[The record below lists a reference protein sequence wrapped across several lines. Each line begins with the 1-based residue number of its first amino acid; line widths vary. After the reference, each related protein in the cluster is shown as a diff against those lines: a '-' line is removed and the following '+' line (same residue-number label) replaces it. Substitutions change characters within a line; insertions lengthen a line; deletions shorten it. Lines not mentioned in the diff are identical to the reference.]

1 MNEEALKQL
10 YTLSKEE
17 GYNKTFE
24 EFKSLMSQ
32 NSDAVNTMYKTAQ
45 SNGYEK
51 NIESFEI
58 LVGLKKKENLQ
69 DISPMED
76 MASPTEITFSDA
88 SKIIEKDEEVAIS
101 EVNSLLA
108 GKGFSVQETGAGD
121 ALKIVDNITG
131 VETEIDL
138 QPIDF
143 FGGNEEKEKQTNK
156 LLALVNS
163 KNTLKRR
170 ALSDNTLSGFI
181 ENKNKYLAKLE
192 DDFPQFTFERTPE
205 GVKVSK
211 GDSTE
216 TFDFFVGQG
225 GGATATEKF
234 SKINKFIFDNI
245 DDKEASEIY
254 KNKSAKTYIK
264 TMKDIDAIKSK
275 VDISDEVVSKDVY
288 NKDYFSK
295 LFIRLEAE
303 GIEFNPEARKELEKG
318 QTYEPATE
326 YDPGSL
332 KDFNEQDIKNGIRKY
347 FSNNSEALK
356 VINNFEKYERS
367 SVLKQKIDR
376 ATKLK
381 IENYYD
387 NLPNREGV
395 RQLVLQKNKD
405 INSKEAD
412 VITRLELAK
421 SDYVGMFSYAKEK
434 IASIVKNNPELSV
447 KLQYDES
454 SNLISISYSEKNK
467 ELELLQNQINQRLS
481 DFTNL
486 IKKSELDL
494 GEMNSGKEN
503 IEYFLD
509 ASKRNYNNID
519 IAYTDLKNASKGLAG
534 DFITVASLA
543 KEGLGLEGINIGG
556 VTLPVEL
563 LRSQVSAEK
572 QKDMERVDQFYETKR
587 TYDEVDGLGNAM
599 VFSLRELATQ
609 TPNIAL
615 AIATSGAGTS
625 LGLSRAA
632 ISTLVSTQFGVSSAG
647 AKYDELTTR
656 QNYAKT
662 AKKGL
667 KELEL
672 IKENISTQE
681 YLSQKYELERAI
693 EDGNITPLQKTGA
706 VLATGAIEFGVSR
719 FIGTVP
725 NSINVIKNFKKPG
738 KFLDDILMSNRKSV
752 LKKLGEAG
760 GKVTKATVGEI
771 VEEES
776 IEILGQVSD
785 FALLGDKVDFSN
797 LDDILVTSVITSGAM
812 NVPGIAYSSI
822 VTNINNKRYNSKIES
837 NITRINELK
846 KLLKNPDLK
855 ESNRKSIHANITN
868 EIIKISNVASE
879 MEADALLVGADNIKE
894 LLVMSDVE
902 RSLYKKAGIKP
913 YDSEQIKQA
922 KIKSHVD
929 SLDKEDGQQYKDN
942 LKYISEKRNEILGD
956 LNYETAIEEVFGEK
970 GKEIAEELDDK
981 LSPKEKYTKVYEAIK
996 DDINK
1001 ESVKEYNKIK
1011 EVVDFANRMDE
1022 NPDSLTDE
1030 EFNFYTENKDL
1041 VDRVITERKDQRK
1054 KQELFTLTNKVIT
1067 NPDNLSEAESKLYED
1082 NKESVDKNI
1091 EDIKKANPD
1100 VVNQVIAAKKALSG
1114 VLGDVTFKLYESEQ
1128 EYADTTGEEVG
1139 DTSSGEYSV
1148 EKKQISINLSNA
1160 TSTTVA
1166 HEVFHAILLSKG
1178 MSDKEA
1184 TRLTNS
1190 MLKSAYKFTSKDL
1203 KKKITDFSKGYKK
1216 SLQSEESM
1224 AELFG
1229 ILSSEYKTLNKQ
1241 DQGIIKRFLDKLA
1254 KLFKLKQFTDAE
1266 VVDLLNVLS
1275 RKVARG
1281 QKIKSEDVKVIS
1293 EKNSKFAKKKIQ
1305 RYGRDRKRITELS
1318 KLLETYTKET
1328 SKTRGIDKRNVRKT
1342 ERVGSVDLDI
1352 IAEYD
1357 LNNIVDDGITK
1368 VFPRFQGV
1376 QKVYEITNGKAY
1388 RKLMVSS
1395 LKNSPFASS
1404 VTVHK
1409 ESEFNEMRMFV
1420 TEDGSTGVTMD
1431 KEGFLGGAFSNGSR
1445 KNNLSQLMVLG
1456 IKEGATTVEAF
1467 HTILPDYYTK
1477 FGFKAVA
1484 KTSFNDD
1491 YKPMISNG
1499 YSLKDWDYDT
1509 YKEFNNGRPD
1519 VVFFIYDGGD
1529 RNTIEDR
1536 LDTFGEYQENTVKA
1550 FDKEGYVDAENFMQQ
1565 KAVESFTTQE
1575 TQDFSVL
1582 DNISNTPED
1591 WGSSSDRKQLRTKPD
1606 PKTTIK
1612 AYKLFRVSEDQ
1623 PGKIFPLFVDAN
1635 TPVEVGLWI
1644 DADMAE
1650 GYSFQGKNGHFYIP
1664 STSYETVNESTGKK
1678 EKRKTGAKIEIPNDK
1693 VKQELIDGGFLPKG
1707 SNAKNITSLAR
1718 RPGWHA
1724 GDSPMSTH
1732 LGSKTGGSNI
1742 VNTRSSN
1749 QVWAEIEVPADV
1761 DWQEIANSEASFKK
1775 NGDMIVKSAQITD
1788 RIPED
1793 GYYKYKTNPT
1803 MTGSWIIS
1811 GAIKVNRIL
1820 SDEQVAEINNDFG
1833 VKDLDRLKPMDLS
1846 KYGFKAEK
1854 SPEGR
1859 VRKQTFLTED
1869 VNKALEEKASQKN
1882 KVKAT
1887 RKIREKILDRQTRI
1901 KDLLKGIGS
1910 KESQR
1915 THDLLVTRAGASG
1928 NASLRFK
1935 EADEKIYN
1943 GLSKTDIVDLN
1954 EVIYLKRIISINKNR
1969 VKNKRP
1975 LYVGYKG
1982 IDSTKAVSMLNT
1994 IKAQVGSEKFNVL
2007 KERADVYFDVF
2018 NESLKRMYDAQL
2030 ISEDVYNK
2038 LKDEEYSP
2046 IKTIKYLIP
2055 DNINDTEASRIS
2067 SITGLAPDVIK
2078 TLSNEN
2084 KNEIILD
2091 SRWLLQS
2098 NISMIESRVF
2108 ENRLFN
2114 SFFDAYNELS
2124 KEEKDS
2130 FSNIIKENPV
2140 VGKTKAGKP
2149 IFLYDNTP
2157 VPQGFAK
2164 LEFVKDGIKT
2174 SLVMD
2179 QAYANQLLDLKKDQG
2194 NISQWVK
2201 KLTLVNVLRF
2211 MATSGNPLFIVGNTA
2226 VDFTNI
2232 LLLSNTYSN
2241 NKFVAAPEL
2250 AYDFIKNSLR
2260 KGFGTKEY
2268 KEIYKEFIEHGGSMD
2283 FLSSDGLKAIQGI
2296 KSENYVV
2303 NAATSTMKGIGGLL
2317 SYLGETSEL
2326 SFRLAVYEKA
2336 KQNNIKKFEKENN
2349 RKPTEKELQDI
2360 MFSSARES
2368 RETID
2373 FNQGGSVV
2381 KQFDQV
2387 FPYLNAA
2394 TQGFRKGVDFANDN
2408 PKQFASNVLQFM
2420 IFSGGLAAA
2429 SMMMLF
2435 KALDDEDDV
2444 NDVFK
2449 SISQYEKSNYH
2460 IFFTGKRTE
2469 DGEFDYIRVKK
2480 LPLLSVAAT
2489 MAEQL
2494 TIKTLMSSRGIDY
2507 DMNTEALGKSIES
2520 ALPFVPTLKNVL
2532 TRNPVLSALIT
2543 GYTNYDLFYDQEVFR
2558 NPKNLKLEDR
2568 AKGAYDDRVATI
2580 YKDLGNVFDFSPKIA
2595 QASIEKIITSE
2606 NTNPLVGL
2614 FYSGYD
2620 KMFKEDTELGKE
2632 LDGVVNNVLKSS
2644 KRKVLRTT
2652 NKKLITYAEDDFAEM
2667 EEKAIETE
2675 IYRKETKIKNAI
2687 KNNDLTQKE
2696 LKDLIVE
2703 NFEPID
2709 YKRYWKKFTTYAR
2722 TKDVDYS
2729 ILDII
2734 YEQNPEVQGLKLYNK
2749 FGADLDDK
2757 EKRELSKVFRAAKR
2771 KWSKKGLY
2779 YYKKKI
2785 REMEK

>member
-45 SNGYEK
+45 SNGYQK

-69 DISPMED
+69 DISPVEG
-76 MASPTEITFSDA
+76 MASPTETTFSDA

-108 GKGFSVQETGAGD
+108 GKGFSVQETGIGD

-131 VETEIDL
+131 EETEIDL
-138 QPIDF
+138 QPIKL
-143 FGGNEEKEKQTNK
+143 FGASKEEETNK

-181 ENKNKYLAKLE
+181 ENKNTYLAKLE

-225 GGATATEKF
+225 AGATATEKF

-254 KNKSAKTYIK
+254 ENKSAKTYAK
-264 TMKDIDAIKSK
+264 TIKDIDAIKSE
-275 VDISDEVVSKDVY
+275 VDISDEDVSKDLY
-288 NKDYFSK
+288 NKDYFKK
-295 LFIRLEAE
+295 LFTRLDAE
-303 GIEFNPEARKELEKG
+303 GIEISQEAREELEQG
-318 QTYEPATE
+318 TRIIQQ
-326 YDPGSL
+326 SL
-332 KDFNEQDIKNGIRKY
+332 DRRSSTKIEEFDEQDIKDGIGKY
-347 FSNNSEALK
+347 FSNNSEALN

-367 SVLKQKIDR
+367 SVLNQKIDR

-387 NLPNREGV
+387 NLPNKEGV
-395 RQLVLQKNKD
+395 RQLILQKNKN
-405 INSKEAD
+405 INSKEVD
-412 VITRLELAK
+412 VLTRLELAK
-421 SDYVGMFSYAKEK
+421 SDYVGMFAYGKEK
-434 IASIVKNNPELSV
+434 IASIVKNNPELNV
-447 KLQYDES
+447 KLHYDES
-454 SNLISISYSEKNK
+454 SNLISISSSEKNK
-467 ELELLQNQINQRLS
+467 ELELLENQLNKRVK

-494 GEMNSGKEN
+494 GEINSNKEN
-503 IEYFLD
+503 VESFLD

-519 IAYTDLKNASKGLAG
+519 LAYTDLKNAGTGMMG
-534 DFITVASLA
+534 DFLTVASLA
-543 KEGLGLEGINIGG
+543 KEGLGLDGVSFGG
-556 VTLPVEL
+556 MPALSGEA
-563 LRSQVSAEK
+563 LRYQVSEEK
-572 QKDMERVDQFYETKR
+572 QKDREKVDQFYETKR
-587 TYDEVDGLGNAM
+587 SYEEVDGLGNAM
-599 VFSLRELATQ
+599 VFGLRELATQ

-693 EDGNITPLQKTGA
+693 EDGDITPLQKTGA

-725 NSINVIKNFKKPG
+725 NSINVIKNLKKPG

-760 GKVTKATVGEI
+760 GKVAKATGGEI

-797 LDDILVTSVITSGAM
+797 LDDVLVTSIITSGGM
-812 NVPGIAYSSI
+812 NVPGTAYSSI
-822 VTNINNKRYNSKIES
+822 ITNINNKRYNSKIDS

-879 MEADALLVGADNIKE
+879 MEADALLVGADNVKE

-902 RSLYKKAGIKP
+902 RSLNEKAGIKP
-913 YDSEQIKQA
+913 YDSEQVKQA

-1030 EFNFYTENKDL
+1030 EFNFYTENKSL

-1054 KQELFTLTNKVIT
+1054 KQELSPLTNKVIA
-1067 NPDNLSEAESKLYED
+1067 NPDSLSEAESKLYED
-1082 NKESVDKNI
+1082 NKEAVDKYI
-1091 EDIKKANPD
+1091 KDIKEANPD

-1114 VLGDVTFKLYESEQ
+1114 VFGDITFKLYESEQ
-1128 EYADTTGEEVG
+1128 EYADATGEEVG
-1139 DTSSGEYSV
+1139 DTSNGEYSI

-1178 MSDKEA
+1178 MSDKKA

-1190 MLKSAYKFTSKDL
+1190 MLKSASKFTSKEL

-1281 QKIKSEDVKVIS
+1281 QKIESEDVSIIDGG
-1293 EKNSKFAKKKIQ
+1293 KKIKSPIKSITRKQ
-1305 RYGRDRKRITELS
+1305 VGAFDVQYTEDKKRKELIKEGLIVEHDDLNLFAGNQAAITSPDDMLAGTISIGGKQIFEGGGGVFFVTKYGDVWASGNLGTAKTLKKAINESVKANGGKGYLVLAKGSDS
-1318 KLLETYTKET
+1318 KLISSASGVNSSLAVLEAMLKNGLLSPELFRSSTLN
-1328 SKTRGIDKRNVRKT
+1328 GIDKFKKDTSKKAVIALKT
-1342 ERVGSVDLDI
+1342 KQA
-1352 IAEYD
+1352 IA
-1357 LNNIVDDGITK
+1357 K
-1368 VFPRFQGV
+1368 VEESKG
-1376 QKVYEITNGKAY
+1376 
-1388 RKLMVSS
+1388 RKLTDEEKKALPKQTATDQEVKEKIDAEFSDSISLTPNGNASLFIKELNAYFENPKSS
-1395 LKNSPFASS
+1395 TFVMRGDVLRNIIGGIAAGIP
-1404 VTVHK
+1404 K
-1409 ESEFNEMRMFV
+1409 ENKQKIVE
-1420 TEDGSTGVTMD
+1420 
-1431 KEGFLGGAFSNGSR
+1431 FLGGDKNKSVGVGKSKKSQALVDLVSGVASEQLTKGLSSGDIYAVIEVNGE
-1445 KNNLSQLMVLG
+1445 VD
-1456 IKEGATTVEAF
+1456 F
-1467 HTILPDYYTK
+1467 
-1477 FGFKAVA
+1477 
-1484 KTSFNDD
+1484 
-1491 YKPMISNG
+1491 
-1499 YSLKDWDYDT
+1499 
-1509 YKEFNNGRPD
+1509 
-1519 VVFFIYDGGD
+1519 
-1529 RNTIEDR
+1529 IEDSHPSYPFHIR
-1536 LDTFGEYQENTVKA
+1536 TKTGKPILHLPKQR
-1550 FDKEGYVDAENFMQQ
+1550 DKGADI
-1565 KAVESFTTQE
+1565 FTTRSGNPYKV
-1575 TQDFSVL
+1575 TQVSVM
-1582 DNISNTPED
+1582 S
-1591 WGSSSDRKQLRTKPD
+1591 GS
-1606 PKTTIK
+1606 
-1612 AYKLFRVSEDQ
+1612 
-1623 PGKIFPLFVDAN
+1623 
-1635 TPVEVGLWI
+1635 
-1644 DADMAE
+1644 
-1650 GYSFQGKNGHFYIP
+1650 
-1664 STSYETVNESTGKK
+1664 
-1678 EKRKTGAKIEIPNDK
+1678 
-1693 VKQELIDGGFLPKG
+1693 
-1707 SNAKNITSLAR
+1707 
-1718 RPGWHA
+1718 
-1724 GDSPMSTH
+1724 
-1732 LGSKTGGSNI
+1732 
-1742 VNTRSSN
+1742 
-1749 QVWAEIEVPADV
+1749 
-1761 DWQEIANSEASFKK
+1761 
-1775 NGDMIVKSAQITD
+1775 
-1788 RIPED
+1788 
-1793 GYYKYKTNPT
+1793 
-1803 MTGSWIIS
+1803 
-1811 GAIKVNRIL
+1811 
-1820 SDEQVAEINNDFG
+1820 
-1833 VKDLDRLKPMDLS
+1833 
-1846 KYGFKAEK
+1846 FKAEK
-1854 SPEGR
+1854 STEGR
-1859 VRKQTFLTED
+1859 VRKQTFLTD
-1869 VNKALEEKASQKN
+1869 GVNKALEEKASQKN

-1887 RKIREKILDRQTRI
+1887 RKIREKILDRQTRV

-1928 NASLRFK
+1928 NASIRFK
-1935 EADEKIYN
+1935 EADEKIYS

-1954 EVIYLKRIISINKNR
+1954 EVIYLKRIISINNNR

-2007 KERADVYFDVF
+2007 KERADTYFDVF

-2055 DNINDTEASRIS
+2055 DNIDDDEASRIS
-2067 SITGLAPDVIK
+2067 GITGLAPNVIK

-2130 FSNIIKENPV
+2130 FSNIIKDNPII
-2140 VGKTKAGKP
+2140 GKTKSGKTKSDKTKSDKTKSGKP
-2149 IFLYDNTP
+2149 IFLYDNKP
-2157 VPQGFAK
+2157 LPGGFGK
-2164 LEFVKDGIKT
+2164 LEFVKDGIKM
-2174 SLVMD
+2174 SLVMEK
-2179 QAYANQLLDLKKDQG
+2179 AYVNQLLDLKKDQG
-2194 NISQWVK
+2194 NVSQKVK
-2201 KLTLVNVLRF
+2201 KFTAVNVLRF

-2296 KSENYVV
+2296 KSENSVV
-2303 NAATSTMKGIGGLL
+2303 NAATSTMKGVGGVL

-2373 FNQGGSVV
+2373 FNQGGTVV

-2429 SMMMLF
+2429 SMVMLF

-2507 DMNTEALGKSIES
+2507 DMDTEALGKSLES
-2520 ALPFVPTLKNVL
+2520 ALPFVPTPKNLL
-2532 TRNPVLSALIT
+2532 TRNPVVSALIT

-2620 KMFKEDTELGKE
+2620 KMFKEDTALGKE
-2632 LDGVVNNVLKSS
+2632 LDGVMNNVLKSS

-2687 KNNDLTQKE
+2687 KNNDLTEEE
-2696 LKDLIVE
+2696 LRDLIVE

-2722 TKDVDYS
+2722 TRDVDYS

-2749 FGADLDDK
+2749 FGPDLDDK
-2757 EKRELSKVFRAAKR
+2757 EERELLKVFRAAKR

-2779 YYKKKI
+2779 YYNKKI